1 MTLSAIASS
10 PAAQWQPLAAA
21 PLSGQGADLALTGR
35 VISDGFLGF
44 GACFNELGWQALSRA
59 GGNARQEALG
69 RLFGPGQG
77 CDFSYCRLPMGA
89 NDFARSW
96 YSYCETPG
104 DFALESFSVARD
116 EEGVLPFLRAAQA
129 LRPDPI
135 RLFAS
140 PWSPPTWLKF
150 PAVYNYGHLI
160 AEPRYLQTYAAY
172 FVKYLQAYA
181 ALGFDVGAVHVQN
194 EPDSDQKF
202 PSCRWTGA
210 ELAEFIGSYLGPAFA
225 AAGVSTEIWLG
236 TIERGE
242 FNAWV
247 GRVMSDPAAA
257 RYVRGLGFQWAGKGA
272 IQRSHQAFP
281 DLPIIQ
287 TESECGDGKNDWP
300 FAHYVFDL
308 IHHYLTNGARSYV
321 YWNMALPG
329 DATGNAASTWGW
341 KQNSLISVDM
351 ASGAL
356 SYNPE
361 FWIMRHF
368 GQFVRPGASVLE
380 LQGRM
385 SANALCFRNPD
396 GGLVMVVQNP
406 LDRERSVRIADRA
419 GAALTLPPASVTT
432 VCIGA
437 TAL

>member
-10 PAAQWQPLAAA
+10 PAAQWQPLDAL
-21 PLSGQGADLALTGR
+21 PLSGKGADLSLSGR

-44 GACFNELGWQALSRA
+44 GACFNELGWLALSKA
-59 GGNARQEALG
+59 GGNARQEALS
-69 RLFGPGQG
+69 RLFAPGQG

-89 NDFARSW
+89 NDFAASW

-150 PAVYNYGHLI
+150 PAVYNFGHLI
-160 AEPRYLQTYAAY
+160 AEPRYQQTYAAY

-181 ALGFDVGAVHVQN
+181 ALGFKVDAVHVQN

-210 ELAEFIGSYLGPAFA
+210 QLAEFIGSYLGPAFT
-225 AAGVSTEIWLG
+225 AAGLSTEIWLG
-236 TIERGE
+236 TIERGD

-257 RYVRGLGFQWAGKGA
+257 RHVRGLGFQWAGKGA
-272 IQRSHQAFP
+272 IQRSHLAFP

-308 IHHYLTNGARSYV
+308 IQHYLTNGARSYV

-329 DATGNAASTWGW
+329 DTASTWGW

-368 GQFVRPGASVLE
+368 GQFVRPGASVME

-385 SANALCFRNPD
+385 AANALGFRNPD
-396 GGLVMVVQNP
+396 GGLVIVVQNP
-406 LDRERSVRIADRA
+406 LDREAQVRVDAA
-419 GAALTLPPASVTT
+419 GGAVAALPAQSVTT
-432 VCIGA
+432 LCLGG
-437 TAL
+437 